1 MNSIKNDRAY
11 YYYALKSLQESFIDP
26 IKTVLKEV

>member
-11 YYYALKSLQESFIDP
+11 YYYTLKALQECFIDP
-26 IKTVLKEV
+26 IKTTLKE